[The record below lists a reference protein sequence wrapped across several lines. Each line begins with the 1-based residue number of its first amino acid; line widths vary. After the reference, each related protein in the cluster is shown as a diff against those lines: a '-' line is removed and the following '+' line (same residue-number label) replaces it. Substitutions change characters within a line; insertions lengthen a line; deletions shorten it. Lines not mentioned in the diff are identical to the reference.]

1 MATRRPAASHT
12 ANAHRPIRLILLAV
26 AIICII
32 ALFANLG
39 TSGCS
44 GGNDDTPT
52 AAEQA
57 EYAGKTLY
65 QYNLDRGALALN
77 DYDYDNLET
86 YGNNKY
92 YVKDSNVVS
101 KMGVDVSESQ
111 KDINWSEVA
120 AGGIDFAMI
129 RLGYRGYT
137 EGKVQ
142 KDANY
147 ATNIKEAKAAGL
159 KVGVYFFSQA
169 TTEDEAREEARYVVN
184 HLGSTQ
190 LDYPVVFDLETDVND
205 NARTKDLTSDQV
217 TAVTLAF
224 CQTIQDAG
232 YTPMVYLNKEAAT
245 HKFDLSQLQSYPLW
259 YAEYNSNPT
268 LGFDFA
274 MWQYTEN
281 GAAFGIDGDVDLDV
295 LFDESKLT
303 VKADDS
309 QGSSSSSAA

>member
-1 MATRRPAASHT
+1 MAKRVPAASHS
-12 ANAHRPIRLILLAV
+12 ANAHRPIRLVLLAV
-26 AIICII
+26 AIACVV

-39 TSGCS
+39 ASGCS
-44 GGNDDTPT
+44 GGNGDQPT
-52 AAEQA
+52 SAEQA

-77 DYDYDNLET
+77 DYDYSTLESYDGNLF
-86 YGNNKY
+86 
-92 YVKDSNVVS
+92 YVQDSNVVS

-111 KDINWSEVA
+111 NGINWSKVA

-142 KDANY
+142 KDASY
-147 ATNIKEAKAAGL
+147 AANIKEAKAAGL

-169 TTEDEAREEARYVVN
+169 TTEDEAREEAKFVID

-205 NARTKDLTSDQV
+205 SARTKQLTSDEV
-217 TAVTLAF
+217 TAITLAF
-224 CQTIQDAG
+224 CQAVEEAG
-232 YTPMVYLNKEAAT
+232 YTPMVYMNKEAAT
-245 HKFDLSQLQSYPLW
+245 HEFDLSQLQRYPIW
-259 YAEYNSNPT
+259 YAEYNSTPT

-274 MWQYTEN
+274 IWQYTEN
-281 GAAFGIDGDVDLDV
+281 GSAFGIDGDVDLDI

-303 VKADDS
+303 AKSDGTQNPS
-309 QGSSSSSAA
+309 ESSTS